1 MFTGLIE
8 EIGEIQSI
16 ISQSSGL
23 QLTITASRVLE
34 GSQVGDSI
42 AVNGVCLTATALQGN
57 AFIAYAGTETVARTT
72 VNLWKPG
79 FQVNLERALSPTSR
93 LGGHFVQGHVD
104 GVGSVISLHQEG
116 ETTRWRFSLPSELA
130 IYVVEKGSIAINGI
144 SLTVTG
150 LDDTGFEVAIIPHTL
165 AQTTLGNLKPGDSVN
180 LETDILAKY
189 VLRMMQ
195 AYARK
200 DSNITEAFL
209 KEHGFA

>member
-1 MFTGLIE
+1 MV
-8 EIGEIQSI
+8 S
-16 ISQSSGL
+16 
-23 QLTITASRVLE
+23 A
-34 GSQVGDSI
+34 
-42 AVNGVCLTATALQGN
+42 LTATELQGN

-79 FQVNLERALSPTSR
+79 FSVNLERALSPTSR

-104 GVGSVISLHQEG
+104 GISSVLSMKQEG
-116 ETTRWRFSLPSELA
+116 ETTRWRFSLPAELA
-130 IYVVEKGSIAINGI
+130 LYVVEKGSITINGI
-144 SLTVTG
+144 SITVTT

-180 LETDILAKY
+180 IETDILAKY
-189 VLRMMQ
+189 VLRMIQ
-195 AYARK
+195 AYTHK